1 MQGRR
6 VPPIAALH
14 GGKCLSDQD
23 DTPVRATAHLPGL
36 TIDVLHRRS
45 PDGEAEQMSINVQ
58 AVPSFEAFSRYLE
71 EVNPFA
77 LWMQLVQIA
86 WSPWLQPTRRAML
99 PWQGPLERQ
108 TISTERASRA
118 QREGS

>member
-1 MQGRR
+1 M
-6 VPPIAALH
+6 
-14 GGKCLSDQD
+14 SDHD

-45 PDGEAEQMSINVQ
+45 PDGEAEQISINVQ
-58 AVPSFEAFSRYLE
+58 AVPSFDAFSRYLE

-86 WSPWLQPTRRAML
+86 WFPWLQPTRGGML
-99 PWQGPLERQ
+99 PLQRPLERQ
-108 TISTERASRA
+108 TSGQASRA